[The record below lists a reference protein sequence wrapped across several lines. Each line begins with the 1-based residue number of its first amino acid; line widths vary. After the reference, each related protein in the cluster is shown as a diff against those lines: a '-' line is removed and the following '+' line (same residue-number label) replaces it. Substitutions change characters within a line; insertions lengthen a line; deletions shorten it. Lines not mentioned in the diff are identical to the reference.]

1 MLGFCEDCFVPC
13 LHTYLTKG
21 QGESPPKEESV
32 PWTGSVCARTCACV
46 CVLVYSTVE
55 DAYTDSVTLSK
66 LFGPF

>member
-32 PWTGSVCARTCACV
+32 PWTGSVCACV